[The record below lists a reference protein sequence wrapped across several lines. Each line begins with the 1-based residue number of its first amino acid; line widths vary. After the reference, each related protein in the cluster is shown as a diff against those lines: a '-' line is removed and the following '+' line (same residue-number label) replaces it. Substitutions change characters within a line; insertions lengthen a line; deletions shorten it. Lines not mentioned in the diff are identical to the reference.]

1 MSNSAPTP
9 IIQPNLPFAVWNR
22 TEIYDPSNTG
32 GTGVYVP
39 NVDDLIVDYNQG
51 FFRVTAVDY
60 TTGVSTLQIWNLP
73 LTPGSNDGD
82 DVLLGAGPGTIADSY
97 RAFIN
102 TNTKPYTLALDS
114 RLHIYGSTTT
124 SVKIFIGTDISESGN
139 VISQYY
145 DSNWNLLGEN
155 IPLELVA
162 TTNINNRA
170 IKAPM
175 VGYTTTPLS
184 DGELL
189 TVVTY
194 DDVGTVV
201 STAKVVA
208 QNTNF
213 IRTSDASLKYIKSI
227 SLDAGPF
234 QNPSNPQNI
243 LYPINMPVANLNLF
257 GVVTYSDGTTTRL
270 PVDGTKFK
278 IYGLENFLATQQGQ
292 TIPLVLVYTLS
303 SNEYNYIGAPSSSST
318 ITAEYSATTAPVDGA
333 YSVKMFIYP
342 VWQNPVQGYAL
353 RFFLYNLDRK
363 DVYDVT
369 NLVEAGGSGPAFQ
382 PTLYNTQQ
390 DLAFAVQMNQVDSS
404 FAAWRFAQTIGI
416 TLLRPGNDQS
426 GDNWWVQ
433 YSPGQNPPYG
443 VTTKALSTYVEVNNW
458 SVDLTNG
465 QTDFNT
471 WLNQVYYA
479 AQPLYDSRSE
489 VQAPQP
495 NIMALVVDG
504 TTYEF
509 PITSWNLPFTITQ
522 TLTEGDDIF
531 VEWIYRDGQN
541 DLQLGCSAFIIHL
554 TGVPV

>member
-1 MSNSAPTP
+1 
-9 IIQPNLPFAVWNR
+9 
-22 TEIYDPSNTG
+22 
-32 GTGVYVP
+32 
-39 NVDDLIVDYNQG
+39 
-51 FFRVTAVDY
+51 
-60 TTGVSTLQIWNLP
+60 
-73 LTPGSNDGD
+73 
-82 DVLLGAGPGTIADSY
+82 
-97 RAFIN
+97 
-102 TNTKPYTLALDS
+102 
-114 RLHIYGSTTT
+114 
-124 SVKIFIGTDISESGN
+124 
-139 VISQYY
+139 
-145 DSNWNLLGEN
+145 
-155 IPLELVA
+155 
-162 TTNINNRA
+162 
-170 IKAPM
+170 
-175 VGYTTTPLS
+175 
-184 DGELL
+184 
-189 TVVTY
+189 
-194 DDVGTVV
+194 
-201 STAKVVA
+201 
-208 QNTNF
+208 
-213 IRTSDASLKYIKSI
+213 
-227 SLDAGPF
+227 
-234 QNPSNPQNI
+234 
-243 LYPINMPVANLNLF
+243 
-257 GVVTYSDGTTTRL
+257 
-270 PVDGTKFK
+270 
-278 IYGLENFLATQQGQ
+278 
-292 TIPLVLVYTLS
+292 
-303 SNEYNYIGAPSSSST
+303 
-318 ITAEYSATTAPVDGA
+318 
-333 YSVKMFIYP
+333 MFIYP